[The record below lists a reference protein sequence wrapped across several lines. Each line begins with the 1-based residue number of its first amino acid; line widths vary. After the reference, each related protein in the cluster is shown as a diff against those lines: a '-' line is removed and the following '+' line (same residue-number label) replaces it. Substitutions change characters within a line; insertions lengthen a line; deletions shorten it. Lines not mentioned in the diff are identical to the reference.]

1 MASHSSLAPKS
12 LKWIKAVRLLPSKV
26 WSSQSG
32 GACALLIELHGM
44 QDGVATFL
52 KKAGYTVGLVGVVIF
67 DAQWAV
73 LAIAAPNES
82 TGLRP
87 RVSPANRAS
96 STR

>member
-1 MASHSSLAPKS
+1 M
-12 LKWIKAVRLLPSKV
+12 
-26 WSSQSG
+26 
-32 GACALLIELHGM
+32 LIELHGM
-44 QDGVATFL
+44 QDGIATFL
-52 KKAGYTVGLVGVVIF
+52 KKVGYTVDLVGGGLF

-73 LAIAAPNES
+73 LAIAAPDES

>member
-1 MASHSSLAPKS
+1 MASHSSLGPKS
-12 LKWIKAVRLLPSKV
+12 LKLIKAVRLLSSKV

-32 GACALLIELHGM
+32 DACTLLIELHGM

-52 KKAGYTVGLVGVVIF
+52 KKAGYTVGLVGGGLF

-82 TGLRP
+82 PGLRP